1 MIKKIHAKLGNM
13 RKVVDWVVYPGQK
26 DGRVTIQS
34 DKRIAVFSTRPDGEI
49 PPGKVLLSKHQSGG
63 AYFLHL
69 SPMCGATLVD
79 LPDDV
84 RDAALAAQPQ
94 SGDEIGPGVYVA

>member
-26 DGRVTIQS
+26 DGRITIQS
-34 DKRIAVFSTRPDGEI
+34 DKRIATFSVSPEGSI
-49 PPGKVLLSKHQSGG
+49 PQGKVLLSSHQSGG

-69 SPMCGATLVD
+69 SPMCGAKLYD
-79 LPDDV
+79 LPEDV
-84 RDAALAAQPQ
+84 RAAALAAQPQ